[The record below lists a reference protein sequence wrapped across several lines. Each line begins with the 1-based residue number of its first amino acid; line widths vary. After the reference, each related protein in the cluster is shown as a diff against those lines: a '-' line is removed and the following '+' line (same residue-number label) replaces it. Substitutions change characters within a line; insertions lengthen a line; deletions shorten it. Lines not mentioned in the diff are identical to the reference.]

1 MPELKTLILQI
12 VIVCS
17 VARALGWLFARLHQP
32 RVVGEIVAGILIG
45 PSLFGWLAPS
55 LMARLFPPQ
64 ELGALYSLSQVGLLL
79 FMFQVGL
86 ELDVGKLR
94 RMGRAVALMSNVS
107 IILPF
112 AAGAAL
118 AVFLHGR
125 LGDPSVPVVV
135 FALFMG
141 TAMSVTAVPVLA
153 RILTER
159 GMMRSRVGSVAISCA
174 AVDDITAWCLLALLT
189 AMVRTGA
196 GTPLWFTLGGLGI
209 YVVLMLAV
217 VRPLL
222 ARSGAFEGEKTSTD
236 ALVFAVMLAFLSA
249 WATEW
254 LGVHA
259 LFGAFFAGAILPR
272 GEALTHGVVVRLK
285 FVNTVLLL
293 PLFFAFTGLR
303 MSVGLL
309 DGGALWLYAAL
320 ILVVAVGGKLL
331 GCVASGRLSGMS
343 WRDSFSVGL
352 LMNTRGLVELV
363 ILNVGLDLGV
373 ISPTVFSMMVLMALA
388 TTFMTT
394 PLLDLL
400 GDGSGVE
407 ARAAADVA
415 PGAREQ
421 VGSPA

>member
-1 MPELKTLILQI
+1 MLPELKTLILQI
-12 VIVCS
+12 VVICS
-17 VARALGWLFARLHQP
+17 VARAVGWLFARVHQP
-32 RVVGEIVAGILIG
+32 RVVGEIVAGILLG
-45 PSLFGWLAPS
+45 PSLLGWLAPS
-55 LMARLFPPQ
+55 AMESLFPPQ
-64 ELGALYSLSQVGLLL
+64 GLGALYSLSQVGLLL

-94 RMGRAVALMSNVS
+94 RMGRAVVLTSNIS
-107 IILPF
+107 ILVPF
-112 AAGAAL
+112 VAGAGLAL
-118 AVFLHGR
+118 FLHAR
-125 LGDPSVPVVV
+125 LSEPSVPVWV

-141 TAMSVTAVPVLA
+141 TAMSVTAFPVLA
-153 RILTER
+153 RILAER
-159 GMMRSRVGSVAISCA
+159 GLLRSRVGSIAISCA

-196 GTPLWFTLGGLGI
+196 GTPLWVTLGGLAV
-209 YVVLMLAV
+209 YVIVMLTL

-222 ARSGAFEGEKTSTD
+222 SRSRAFEAKEPATD
-236 ALVFAVMLAFLSA
+236 ALVVAVMLAFLSA

-259 LFGAFFAGAILPR
+259 LFGAFFAGAVLPR
-272 GEALTHGVVVRLK
+272 GEGLTGAVSRRLK

-303 MSVGLL
+303 TSVALL
-309 DGGALWLYAAL
+309 GGGSLWLYSAL
-320 ILVVAVGGKLL
+320 ILLVAVAGKLL
-331 GCVASGRLSGMS
+331 GCVASVRLSGMA
-343 WRDSFSVGL
+343 WREALSVGL

-373 ISPTVFSMMVLMALA
+373 ITPTVFSMMVVMALV

-400 GDGSGVE
+400 GRVDDGAE
-407 ARAAADVA
+407 RAAAAAV
-415 PGAREQ
+415 
-421 VGSPA
+421 PA

>member
-1 MPELKTLILQI
+1 MIPELKTLILQI
-12 VIVCS
+12 VVICS

-32 RVVGEIVAGILIG
+32 RVVGEIVAGILLG
-45 PSLFGWLAPS
+45 PSLLGWLAPS
-55 LMARLFPPQ
+55 AMAHLFPAQ
-64 ELGALYSLSQVGLLL
+64 GMGALYSLSQVGLLL

-86 ELDVGKLR
+86 ELDVAKLR
-94 RMGRAVALMSNVS
+94 RSGRAVVLTSNVS
-107 IILPF
+107 ILVPF
-112 AAGAAL
+112 VAGAVLAL
-118 AVFLHGR
+118 FLHRR
-125 LGDPSVPVVV
+125 LSDASVPVAV

-141 TAMSVTAVPVLA
+141 TAMSITAFPVLA

-159 GMMRSRVGSVAISCA
+159 NLLQSRVGSIAISCA

-196 GTPLWFTLGGLGI
+196 GAPLWFTLGGLGA
-209 YVVLMLAV
+209 YVALMLAV
-217 VRPLL
+217 VRPLVSR
-222 ARSGAFEGEKTSTD
+222 ARAFEGEKTSTD

-272 GEALTHGVVVRLK
+272 SEGLMRGVAGRLN

-309 DGGALWLYAAL
+309 AGGALWLYCAL
-320 ILVVAVGGKLL
+320 ILTVAVAGKLL
-331 GCVASGRLSGMS
+331 GCVASMRVSGMG
-343 WRDSFSVGL
+343 WRDAFSVGV

-373 ISPTVFSMMVLMALA
+373 ISPTLFSMMVVMALV

-400 GDGSGVE
+400 SRPRGAGRLNLQGE
-407 ARAAADVA
+407 AYEGIKA
-415 PGAREQ
+415 GL
-421 VGSPA
+421 

>member
-1 MPELKTLILQI
+1 LIPELKTLLLQI
-12 VIVCS
+12 IVICS

-32 RVVGEIVAGILIG
+32 RVVGEIVAGILLG
-45 PSLFGWLAPS
+45 PSLLGWLAPS
-55 LMARLFPPQ
+55 AMAHLFPPLG
-64 ELGALYSLSQVGLLL
+64 LGAIYSLSQVGLLL

-94 RMGRAVALMSNVS
+94 SMGRAVVLTSNVS
-107 IILPF
+107 ILVPF
-112 AAGAAL
+112 VAGAAL
-118 AVFLHGR
+118 AIFLHPR
-125 LGDPSVPVVV
+125 LSDASVPVAV

-141 TAMSVTAVPVLA
+141 TAMSVTAFPVLA

-159 GMMRSRVGSVAISCA
+159 NMMRSRVGSIAISCA

-196 GTPLWFTLGGLGI
+196 GAPLWFTLGGLAV
-209 YVVLMLAV
+209 YVALMLAL

-222 ARSGAFEGEKTSTD
+222 SRSRAFGGEKASTD
-236 ALVFAVMLAFLSA
+236 VLVFAVLLAFLSA

-272 GEALTHGVVVRLK
+272 GEGLTRGVVGKLK

-293 PLFFAFTGLR
+293 PLFFAYTGLR
-303 MSVGLL
+303 TSVGLL
-309 DGGALWLYAAL
+309 NGGSLWLFSAL
-320 ILVVAVGGKLL
+320 ILAVAVAGKLL
-331 GCVASGRLSGMS
+331 GCVASVRLSGMG
-343 WRDSFSVGL
+343 WRDAFSVGV

-373 ISPTVFSMMVLMALA
+373 ISPTLFSMMVMMALI

-400 GDGSGVE
+400 SRP
-407 ARAAADVA
+407 RAAGQLSLQGEAYEGIKA
-415 PGAREQ
+415 GL
-421 VGSPA
+421 

>member
-12 VIVCS
+12 VVICS

-32 RVVGEIVAGILIG
+32 RVIGEIVAGILLG
-45 PSLFGWLAPS
+45 PSLLGWLSPTA
-55 LMARLFPPQ
+55 MTHLFPPQ
-64 ELGALYSLSQVGLLL
+64 GLGALYSLSQVGLLL

-86 ELDVGKLR
+86 ELDVDKLK
-94 RMGRAVALMSNVS
+94 RMGRTVVLTSNVS
-107 IILPF
+107 ILVPF
-112 AAGAAL
+112 IAGAGLAL
-118 AVFLHGR
+118 FLHR
-125 LGDPSVPVVV
+125 SLSDASVPLFV
-135 FALFMG
+135 FAVFMG
-141 TAMSVTAVPVLA
+141 TAMSVTAFPVLA
-153 RILTER
+153 RILTDR
-159 GMMRSRVGSVAISCA
+159 NMLQSRIGSIAISCA

-196 GTPLWFTLGGLGI
+196 GTPLWFTLGGLVV
-209 YVVLMLAV
+209 YVVLMLWV

-222 ARSGAFEGEKTSTD
+222 ARSRAFEGEKTSTD

-259 LFGAFFAGAILPR
+259 LFGAFFAGAVLPR
-272 GEALTHGVVVRLK
+272 SKALTHGVVGRLK

-303 MSVGLL
+303 TSIGLL
-309 DGGALWLYAAL
+309 NGGALWLYAAL
-320 ILVVAVGGKLL
+320 ILLVAVAGKLF
-331 GCVASGRLSGMS
+331 GCVASVRLSGMG
-343 WRDSFSVGL
+343 WRDAFSVGV

-363 ILNVGLDLGV
+363 ILNVGLDLGI
-373 ISPTVFSMMVLMALA
+373 ISPTLFSMMVLMALV

-400 GDGSGVE
+400 YRP
-407 ARAAADVA
+407 RAAGQLTLQGEAYEGVKA
-415 PGAREQ
+415 G
-421 VGSPA
+421 

>member
-12 VIVCS
+12 VVICS
-17 VARALGWLFARLHQP
+17 VARVLGWLFARLHQP
-32 RVVGEIVAGILIG
+32 RVIGEIVAGILLG
-45 PSLFGWLAPS
+45 PSLLGWLSPAA
-55 LMARLFPPQ
+55 MEHLFPPQ
-64 ELGALYSLSQVGLLL
+64 GLGALYSLSQVGLLL

-86 ELDVGKLR
+86 ELDVEKLK
-94 RMGRAVALMSNVS
+94 RMGRTVVLTSNVS
-107 IILPF
+107 ILLPF
-112 AAGAAL
+112 LAGAGLAL
-118 AVFLHGR
+118 FLHQR
-125 LGDPSVPVVV
+125 LSDASVPLLV

-141 TAMSVTAVPVLA
+141 TAMSVTAFPVLA
-153 RILTER
+153 RILTDR
-159 GMMRSRVGSVAISCA
+159 NMLQSRVGSIAISCA

-196 GTPLWFTLGGLGI
+196 GTPLWFTLGGLAA
-209 YVVLMLAV
+209 YAVLMLCV

-222 ARSGAFEGEKTSTD
+222 SRSRAFEGEKTSTD

-272 GEALTHGVVVRLK
+272 GEALTRGIVGRLK

-303 MSVGLL
+303 TSVALL
-309 DGGALWLYAAL
+309 SGGALWFYTAL
-320 ILVVAVGGKLL
+320 ILLVAVAGKLL
-331 GCVASGRLSGMS
+331 GCVASVRLSGLG
-343 WRDSFSVGL
+343 WRDAFSVGL

-373 ISPTVFSMMVLMALA
+373 ISPTVFSMMVLMALV

-394 PLLDLL
+394 PLLDILYRP
-400 GDGSGVE
+400 
-407 ARAAADVA
+407 RAAGHLTLQGEAYEGFKA
-415 PGAREQ
+415 G
-421 VGSPA
+421 

>member
-1 MPELKTLILQI
+1 MLPELKTLILQI
-12 VIVCS
+12 VVICTA
-17 VARALGWLFARLHQP
+17 ARALGWLFARLHQP
-32 RVVGEIVAGILIG
+32 RVVGEIIAGILLG
-45 PSLFGWLAPS
+45 PSLLGWLAPAD
-55 LMARLFPPQ
+55 MARLFPPQ
-64 ELGALYSLSQVGLLL
+64 GLGALYSLSQVGLLL

-86 ELDVGKLR
+86 EMDLGKLR
-94 RMGRAVALMSNVS
+94 KMGRAVVLTSNVS
-107 IILPF
+107 ILVPF
-112 AAGAAL
+112 VSGAVLAL
-118 AVFLHGR
+118 ALHR
-125 LGDPSVPVVV
+125 SLSDPSVPVAA

-141 TAMSVTAVPVLA
+141 TAMSVTAFPVLA
-153 RILTER
+153 RILAER
-159 GMMRSRVGSVAISCA
+159 NMLQSSVGSIAISCA

-196 GTPLWFTLGGLGI
+196 GAPLVFTLGGLAV
-209 YVVLMLAV
+209 YAAVMLTL

-222 ARSGAFEGEKTSTD
+222 ARSRAFEGEKPSTD
-236 ALVFAVMLAFLSA
+236 ALVVAVMVAFLSA

-272 GEALTHGVVVRLK
+272 GEGLRRSVAGRLK

-303 MSVGLL
+303 TSVGLL
-309 DGGALWLYAAL
+309 DGWALWLYCAL
-320 ILVVAVGGKLL
+320 ILTVAVTGKLL
-331 GCVASGRLSGMS
+331 GCMVSVRLSGMT
-343 WRDSFSVGL
+343 WREAVSVGL

-373 ISPTVFSMMVLMALA
+373 ITPTVFSMMVLMALV

-400 GDGSGVE
+400 SRT
-407 ARAAADVA
+407 RAAGQLTLQGEAYE
-415 PGAREQ
+415 GIK
-421 VGSPA
+421 VGL